1 MSTELVEVGWDDP
14 RAVAVRAA
22 MDVEMGLRYAG
33 SGLDPI
39 VAAAAFTVD
48 PADVVSTVVAI
59 APDGTTV
66 GHAALRRLG
75 NDWEIKRVMV
85 DAAHRGAG
93 VAGRLMAAVESAA
106 ARRGAARV
114 ILQTGVRQPEA
125 VALYTRLGYLRIPI
139 YPPYTDTVPF
149 SLCFEKPLAAVPPD
163 DVEPVN
169 ARS

>member
-1 MSTELVEVGWDDP
+1 MAEVAWDDP
-14 RAVAVRAA
+14 RALTVRAS
-22 MDVEMGLRYAG
+22 MDAEMELRYAG
-33 SGLDPI
+33 SGLDPD

-59 APDGTTV
+59 AADGSPI

-93 VAGRLMAAVESAA
+93 LAGRLMAAVEGAA
-106 ARRGAARV
+106 ARRGATRV
-114 ILQTGVRQPEA
+114 ILHTGDRQPEA
-125 VALYTRLGYLRIPI
+125 VALYHRLGYRPIPV
-139 YPPYTDTVPF
+139 YPPYSGVVPS
-149 SLCFEKPLAAVPPD
+149 SLCFEKLLDPAGSPGIAQVL
-163 DVEPVN
+163 N